1 MLVVKK
7 DDILLAGI
15 FLQMNAVLTFL
26 SSYYNSI
33 GYPLYYIG
41 GGYYRIIRNKVSP
54 EDY

>member
-7 DDILLAGI
+7 DDVLLAGI

-41 GGYYRIIRNKVSP
+41 GYYSIIRNKISSK
-54 EDY
+54 DY